1 MKATSLEANRKA
13 EAFKPTHKNRI
24 MECMDDSGKLTG
36 NDIANRTGLTFVQVM
51 RRCIDLIRDN
61 KVIERGSRKG
71 FTLYEK
77 IY

>member
-1 MKATSLEANRKA
+1 MKTTSLEANRKA

-24 MECMDDSGKLTG
+24 MDCMDDSGKLTG
-36 NDIANRTGLTFVQVM
+36 NDIAERTGLTFVQVM
-51 RRCIDLIRDN
+51 RRCIDLIRDR

>member
-1 MKATSLEANRKA
+1 MKATSIEANRKA

-24 MECMDDSGKLTG
+24 MDCMDDSGKLTG
-36 NDIANRTGLTFVQVM
+36 NDIAERTGLTFVQVM
-51 RRCIDLIRDN
+51 RRCIDLIREN
-61 KVIERGSRKG
+61 RVIERGSRKG

>member
-1 MKATSLEANRKA
+1 MKATSIEANRKA

-24 MECMDDSGKLTG
+24 MDCMDDSGKLTG
-36 NDIANRTGLTFVQVM
+36 NDIAERTGLTFVQVM
-51 RRCIDLIRDN
+51 RRCIDLIRDR

>member
-1 MKATSLEANRKA
+1 MKATSIEANRKA

-24 MECMDDSGKLTG
+24 MDCMDDSGKLTG
-36 NDIANRTGLTFVQVM
+36 NDIAERTGLTFVQVM
-51 RRCIDLIRDN
+51 RRCIDLIRDR
-61 KVIERGSRKG
+61 KVIESGSRKG